1 MSLAM
6 WSGNSSRKIV
16 ERIVIEGELI
26 LETPA
31 HFGNGDGDDIT
42 DMPLLVDAFDGKSPL
57 LTGASITGAL
67 RSYLRSRQYGY
78 RHPKPQN
85 KADARKENEE
95 SNASL
100 LFGGLNGYDE
110 GEQSPLIV
118 DDARG
123 INPGIEMRNGVK
135 LNSSSRTAEN
145 DALFDMQLWQAGTK
159 FPLRFELAIRA
170 TDNAAQIKTSLA
182 SALKGFK
189 DGGITLGA
197 RKRRGYGRVRVDAW
211 RVKIYNV
218 KTPIGLIDWVENG
231 GKSPSVAPTND
242 INTVLGTGVLI
253 DDARRVFQMKATFA
267 LDGSLL
273 IRSGGGRED
282 KGPDMVYLSAHQADG
297 STQPVLS
304 GTSMAGA
311 LRARAT
317 KIAKSL
323 DRLGNMRILIDGMFG
338 AEMNN
343 QRGNRASASPISP
356 TASRVAVREEI
367 VKETVTNL
375 VQNRVS
381 IDRFTAGARDTALFN
396 EQPVFGGEVIVD
408 VQLANPKKEEIGLL
422 LLLLKDLWTGDL
434 ALGGESSVGRGRL
447 KGKKAELI
455 YKTPETQDGSFLWSL
470 EAGANAL
477 SIPEEA
483 RERLED
489 FVTAFKTYLRG
500 VTYDT

>member
-1 MSLAM
+1 MSSAM
-6 WSGNSSRKIV
+6 WSGNASRKIV
-16 ERIVIEGELI
+16 ERIVVEGELI

-42 DMPLLVDAFDGKSPL
+42 DMPLLVDTFDGKTPL

-67 RSYLRSRQYGY
+67 RSYLREREHGF
-78 RHPKPQN
+78 R
-85 KADARKENEE
+85 
-95 SNASL
+95 ASAHRTSKSVL
-100 LFGGLNGYDE
+100 LLGSLKSDDE

-123 INPGIEMRNGVK
+123 INPKIDMRNGVK
-135 LNSSSRTAEN
+135 LNPSSRTAEN

-170 TDNAAQIKTSLA
+170 TDNAPQIKTSLA
-182 SALKGFK
+182 SALKGFD
-189 DGGITLGA
+189 DGSITLGA

-211 RVKIYNV
+211 RVKSYSL
-218 KTPIGLIDWVENG
+218 KTINGLIDWIENG
-231 GKSPSVAPTND
+231 SKPLSVAPTND
-242 INTVLGTGVLI
+242 INAALGTGDLI
-253 DDARRVFQMKATFA
+253 DDARRVFQIKATFA

-273 IRSGGGRED
+273 IRSGSGRDD
-282 KGPDMVYLSAHQADG
+282 KEPDMVYLSACQSDG
-297 STQPVLS
+297 STRPILS
-304 GTSMAGA
+304 GTSLGGA

-323 DRLGNMRILIDGMFG
+323 DRLGNMQTLIDRLFG
-338 AEMNN
+338 AEMNK
-343 QRGNRASASPISP
+343 RGNRAIANIANP
-356 TASRVAVREEI
+356 TASRVTVREEI
-367 VKETVTNL
+367 VKDSKTDL

-408 VQLANPKKEEIGLL
+408 VQLANPKNEEIGLL

-434 ALGGESSVGRGRL
+434 PLGGESSVGRGRL

-455 YKTPETQDGSFLWSL
+455 YKTPDTQDGSFQWLL
-470 EAGANAL
+470 EASANAL
-477 SIPEEA
+477 SIPDEA

-489 FVTAFKTYLRG
+489 YIATFKTHLRG
-500 VTYDT
+500 PTNDTRN